1 VVVKAIIEQPFS
13 VDPCLAGKDAVKTL
27 TEVCG
32 RAYTFKL
39 SAFPKITVVT

>member
-32 RAYTFKL
+32 KAYTF
-39 SAFPKITVVT
+39 SVYPKITVVT